1 MISRNHYIIHDI
13 MGVNISTDIIC
24 LWYHEND
31 IKDCHLWYHDCH
43 IRIWFHGIITSYMI
57 SWVQISVLISQCSI
71 NDIIYWFYV
80 IMSSLDFNALHL
92 VWCHVFD
99 VIIWCHR
106 LWIGCHAM

>member
-71 NDIIYWFYV
+71 N
-80 IMSSLDFNALHL
+80 
-92 VWCHVFD
+92 
-99 VIIWCHR
+99 
-106 LWIGCHAM
+106 